1 MTSAQVVRMV
11 KRLTRSSKV
20 GHAGTLDPEA
30 SGVLPVCLGFG
41 CRFVDAVIGSGKQYR
56 MNVRLGAATTT
67 YDVEGDV
74 VRRAD
79 PSAVDRAAFELV
91 LERFRGQIEQVPP
104 MFSALKRDGKPLY
117 ELARAG
123 VTVDRAPRSVLI
135 SRLELVAWG
144 SPDVELEVEC
154 GRGFYAR
161 SLANDIGDALGNAAH
176 LAGLVRTRAGPFRIE
191 EAVSVA
197 ELEQMVNLGNWTER
211 LLPPDFVLDGLNS
224 IVLDPLLEEQVSHG
238 GPIPVAGDPGAE
250 VAEEG
255 RVRLYSGDGRF
266 LALARYDPAGPWWRP
281 EKVIPGAAEVA

>member
-197 ELEQMVNLGNWTER
+197 ELEQMVNLGN
-211 LLPPDFVLDGLNS
+211 
-224 IVLDPLLEEQVSHG
+224 
-238 GPIPVAGDPGAE
+238 
-250 VAEEG
+250 
-255 RVRLYSGDGRF
+255 
-266 LALARYDPAGPWWRP
+266 
-281 EKVIPGAAEVA
+281 